1 MCWKPKITVMASGSA
16 IENPMNEPKVTM
28 YRAVSDQVCLLLKIA
43 NCFFTPSFI
52 SPKAASFI
60 TSSARMTSNG
70 MATHMLSTPRPVGLG
85 RYSHSMKTAGT
96 KASVYR

>member
-16 IENPMNEPKVTM
+16 IEKPMKEPKVTM
-28 YRAVSDQVCLLLKIA
+28 YRAVSDQVCLLPKIA

-60 TSSARMTSNG
+60 MPRASSTSSG
-70 MATHMLSTPRPVGLG
+70 MATHMLSSPRPVGLG
-85 RYSHSMKTAGT
+85 RY
-96 KASVYR
+96 R